1 MLSHNNLGNYYKNV
15 FNMAQH
21 HGYRIPEIENLIVY
35 EFDVYVTM
43 LEQYLKQKELE
54 QQQQAVKNN
63 WS

>member
-1 MLSHNNLGNYYKNV
+1 
-15 FNMAQH
+15 MAQH
-21 HGYRIPEIENLIVY
+21 HGYRIPEIENLIIY